1 MMHPIRTL
9 RHFVRDLGPVEQAQV
24 VASTSVVV
32 SMVTIVSAMAAIGQ
46 TPRLMDFISVLT
58 VGLFG
63 FTTVYFSLRYGR
75 QIDAQRRHLLALNTI
90 ADAVNHVVELP
101 VALESAL
108 DKVAEVLGTPH
119 GWIYMLKEEQPVLTC
134 TRGPIG
140 DFLSL
145 QGIPASSLGA
155 WARESR
161 VCRERLGESH
171 GAIATALKDK
181 GIQFWASIPLSV
193 QGSLAG
199 TLIVAGPRLDPHT
212 PAQAEL
218 MQAFGNQ
225 ISIALTNAR
234 LFEQITSSRYQYADL
249 FENAPDIY
257 LSVGADRAILDC
269 NATGAQALGA
279 AKEELVGLPCE
290 AVFAQ
295 ERRESVRAMLDAVLS
310 RGEPLRNSEEV
321 MVGRTGQT
329 FPVYLNSSLVVD
341 AQGRTVNARIVARDI
356 TQRKKME
363 AAVLHAQKIDSIGNL
378 AGGIAHDFNN
388 ILTAVLGSASIMRKT
403 LTARSKLL
411 KYVGII
417 ESSARR
423 GSSLTRQ
430 LLTFARKTER
440 QVNAV
445 DLHALIH
452 DTVLLFQRSVAR
464 SIEVEL
470 ALCPESATVNG
481 DEGQLQQAILNV
493 LLNARDAL
501 PEGGTIHLAT
511 DVILAGAHNVSSFS
525 SVKPGP
531 FVSIRITDSGK
542 GIPREIQGRVFEPF
556 FTTKDQGTGL
566 GLSVVYGVVQ
576 SHGGFLNLE
585 SAPDCGTTVTL
596 YLPRAGSPTLPAK
609 RRQRTPRGT
618 ETILIVD
625 DEESVAEI
633 ARDMLTALGYTVY
646 VEHNG
651 LSGLEFYR
659 SRCDSIDLILL
670 DVNMPVMGGK
680 QALAEFR
687 TIKPACRIIIVT
699 GYGRE
704 SVETSSFPGRIDAF
718 MQKPFQQE
726 TLGLNVRRVLDG
738 A

>member
-1 MMHPIRTL
+1 MHPIRTI
-9 RHFVRDLGPVEQAQV
+9 RNFVRDLGPVEQAQV

-32 SMVTIVSAMAAIGQ
+32 SMATIVSAMAAIGQ

-75 QIDAQRRHLLALNTI
+75 QLEAQRRHLFALNAI
-90 ADAVNHVVELP
+90 AEAVNQVVDLP
-101 VALESAL
+101 AALESAL
-108 DKVAEVLGTPH
+108 QKVTEVLGTPH
-119 GWIYMLKEEQPVLTC
+119 GWIYMLKDGDPVLTC
-134 TRGPIG
+134 TRGELG

-145 QGIPASSLGA
+145 QGVPPPSIAA
-155 WARESR
+155 WARTSR
-161 VCRERLGESH
+161 VCRERLREAH
-171 GAIATALKDK
+171 GGIAPALKEL

-193 QGSLAG
+193 HGSLAG
-199 TLIVAGPRLDPHT
+199 TLIVAGPRLDPN
-212 PAQAEL
+212 PSAQAEL

-225 ISIALTNAR
+225 ISVALTNAH
-234 LFEQITSSRYQYADL
+234 LFEQIRNSQAQYADL

-257 LSVGADRAILDC
+257 LSVGADGRILDC
-269 NATGAQALGA
+269 NATGARMLGA
-279 AKEELVGLPCE
+279 TKEELVGLPCE
-290 AVFAQ
+290 SVFAVD
-295 ERRESVRAMLDAVLS
+295 RREAVHELLDRLLRGVEVLHNTEETMTSRA
-310 RGEPLRNSEEV
+310 
-321 MVGRTGQT
+321 GQS

-341 AQGRTVNARIVARDI
+341 VQGKTVNARIVARNI
-356 TQRKKME
+356 TERKKME
-363 AAVLHAQKIDSIGNL
+363 AAMLHAQKIDSIGNL

-388 ILTAVLGSASIMRKT
+388 LLTAVLGSASIMRKN

-411 KYVGII
+411 KYVDIV

-440 QVNAV
+440 QVSAV
-445 DLHALIH
+445 DIHALIQ

-470 ALCPESATVNG
+470 ALCPESAAVSG
-481 DEGQLQQAILNV
+481 DEGQLQQAILNL

-501 PEGGTIHLAT
+501 PDGGVIHLAT
-511 DVILAGAHNVSSFS
+511 EIMMADGRSVSTFA

-531 FVSIRITDSGK
+531 FVAVRVIDSGR

-585 SAPDCGTTVTL
+585 SAPGCGTTVTM
-596 YLPRAGSPTLPAK
+596 YLPRVTASPELPVRRRK
-609 RRQRTPRGT
+609 RIPHGT

-651 LSGLEFYR
+651 QAGLQFYR
-659 SRCDSIDLILL
+659 TRCDTIDLILL

-687 TIKPACRIIIVT
+687 AIKPACRVIIVT

-704 SVETSSFPGRIDAF
+704 TVETSSFPDRINAF
-718 MQKPFQQE
+718 MQKPFLRE
-726 TLGLNVRRVLDG
+726 TLALNVRRVLDEG
-738 A
+738 